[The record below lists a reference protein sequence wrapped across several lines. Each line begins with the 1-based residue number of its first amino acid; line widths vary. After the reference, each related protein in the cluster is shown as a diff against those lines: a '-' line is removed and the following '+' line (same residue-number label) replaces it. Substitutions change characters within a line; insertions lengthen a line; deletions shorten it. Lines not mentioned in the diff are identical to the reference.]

1 MRIAILFI
9 VAPVLLLLT
18 ALAAK
23 AEPYPLRI
31 GDGFAVEEQVW
42 LMKALPRVTPNQGK
56 VYNLE
61 LIPFRGADMRFAAF
75 AAGQIE
81 IATGSAQ
88 AIMQAASHGA
98 DLRIIASVS
107 REQEPGFVTQ
117 YMSLATMPFNGLQ
130 DLKGKIIGTNA
141 TNSSIVAW
149 AEAVAAKA
157 GLDPN
162 RDIRFAVVPFPSE
175 GEAVRSG
182 KLDIGALP
190 QPFAANEIAAG
201 GLKTVFT
208 SKTGVPFAEELNDLI
223 TSPAFLEKHGD
234 VVRAYLSDFVAATH
248 YYVDHL
254 HEARQALI
262 DAKAVAVAPNLYVN
276 MADNYR
282 ERDARID
289 MNALAQDQD
298 LFVKLG
304 FQKEKVDLSKLV
316 DMSYLPK

>member
-1 MRIAILFI
+1 MAILFI
-9 VAPVLLLLT
+9 VA
-18 ALAAK
+18 ALSLVAAIAAK
-23 AEPYPLRI
+23 AEPYTLHI

-42 LMKALPRVTPNQGK
+42 LMKALPSVTPNQGK
-56 VYNLE
+56 VYTLE

-75 AAGQIE
+75 AAGQVD

-88 AIMQAASHGA
+88 AILQAASQGA

-117 YMSLATMPFNGLQ
+117 YMSLATMPFTGLQ

-149 AEAVAAKA
+149 AQAAAAKA
-157 GLDPN
+157 GLNPN

-190 QPFAANEIAAG
+190 QPFAANEIARG

-223 TSPAFLEKHGD
+223 TSPEFLAKHAD
-234 VVRAYLSDFVAATH
+234 VVRAYLADFVTATH
-248 YYVDHL
+248 YYVDHP
-254 HEARQALI
+254 HQARQALI
-262 DAKAVAVAPNLYVN
+262 DAKAVAIPANLYVN

-289 MNALAQDQD
+289 MNALTQDQD

-304 FQKEKVDLSKLV
+304 FQKEKVDLGKLV